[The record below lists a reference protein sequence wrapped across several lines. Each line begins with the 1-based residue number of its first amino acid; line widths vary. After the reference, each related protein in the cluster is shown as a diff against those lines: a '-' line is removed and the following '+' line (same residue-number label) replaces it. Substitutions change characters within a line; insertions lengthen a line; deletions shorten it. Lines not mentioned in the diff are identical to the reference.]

1 MSDNN
6 TFERLQSVF
15 SSVIG
20 AGNAATITP
29 TSTMDE
35 VEGWDSMNFINL
47 VIAVET
53 EYKIRIDG
61 LDAASMVTIPSI
73 LEYLDRQ
80 LAK

>member
-1 MSDNN
+1 MPNNN

-15 SSVIG
+15 SGVIG
-20 AGNAATITP
+20 ADNAATITP

-35 VEGWDSMNFINL
+35 VEGWDSLNFINL

-53 EYKIRIDG
+53 EYSIRIDG

-73 LEYLDRQ
+73 LEYLERQ
-80 LAK
+80 ISK